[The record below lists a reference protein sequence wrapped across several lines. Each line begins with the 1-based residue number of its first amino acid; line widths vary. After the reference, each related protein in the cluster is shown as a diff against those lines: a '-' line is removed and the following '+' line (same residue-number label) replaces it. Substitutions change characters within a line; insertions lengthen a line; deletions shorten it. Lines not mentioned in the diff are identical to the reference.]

1 MLFSVGT
8 RVKFLHSRD
17 EGVVTALLENGM
29 VMVLLD
35 EDNIEIPAFE
45 DDLIRAD
52 SALVPPSVKAEAV
65 PEKQKKVLPPQ
76 VTSKNIP
83 TKGRGIQLA
92 FSPVEDV
99 EGQVQHYELYVL
111 NETPHAFLFTFALH
125 LRDHTATPQ
134 NGKLPAR
141 AYLPVGTLLFDQL
154 NDAPIVD
161 LACWRITTEGTGPR
175 LHRELRIRP
184 KNFFKRID
192 TAPLLN
198 RRVHLFQIFERV
210 VNELSQRPEEDLRS
224 YTKRK
229 LPPRPADE
237 WEDLRLRLSHDILE
251 LAEFIPECDLH
262 IERLIDDPQQ
272 LSNAEILHRQLRHFE
287 QYLDKAISLGVE
299 RVFIIHGLGTGR
311 LRNAIANRLQH
322 RPEVKDF
329 KNEYH
334 PRYGWGATEVIFE

>member
-17 EGVVTALLENGM
+17 EGVVTALLEDGM

-35 EDNIEIPAFE
+35 EENMEIPVFE

-52 SALVPPSVKAEAV
+52 SSADPPLAKAEVV
-65 PEKQKKVLPPQ
+65 PDKQKELLRPQPESKGTPPED
-76 VTSKNIP
+76 
-83 TKGRGIQLA
+83 RGIQLA

-99 EGQVQHYELYVL
+99 AGQVQHYDLYVL
-111 NETPHAFLFTFALH
+111 NDTPYTFLFTFALH
-125 LRDHTATPQ
+125 LRDQTATPL

-161 LACWRITTEGTGPR
+161 LACWRLTTGGTGPR

-192 TAPLLN
+192 RAPLLN
-198 RRVHLFQIFERV
+198 RRVHLFRIFEKV
-210 VNELSQRPEEDLRS
+210 VHQAAPRPKEDLRS

-237 WEDLRLRLSHDILE
+237 WEDLRLRLPHDILE

-262 IERLIDDPQQ
+262 IEHLVDDPQQ
-272 LSNAEILHRQLRHFE
+272 LSSAEILQRQLRHFE
-287 QYLDKAISLGVE
+287 QYLDKAINLDVE

-311 LRNAIANRLQH
+311 LRDAIASRLRR
-322 RPEVKDF
+322 RPEVKHF

-334 PRYGWGATEVIFE
+334 PRYGWGATEVIFK